1 MVEIEP
7 LKLGKVISGAT
18 TKKFQFVTE
27 NKEDIAVGES
37 VVVLNQENTRIL
49 GVIENILTINEY
61 ATEGSARQTITRG
74 NDKTYEDKTVFV
86 CKCNIVSQ
94 LNGKKSGIP
103 QLPPI
108 AFKPVYGINEFSLT
122 YKTKAE

>member
-1 MVEIEP
+1 MEKIEP

-27 NKEDIAVGES
+27 NREDIAVGRC
-37 VVVLNQENTRIL
+37 VAVLNQENTRIL
-49 GVIENILTINEY
+49 GIIEDILTINDY
-61 ATEGSARQTITRG
+61 ATEGAVRQTVARRDDSTF
-74 NDKTYEDKTVFV
+74 EDKTVFM

-108 AFKPVYGINEFSLT
+108 AFKPVYAIEEFSLV
-122 YKTKAE
+122 YKMKAE